1 MQSIPVIR
9 RWSSAA
15 IVLTLLVGPGTRAE
29 AASSQNVS
37 VSGQVADRTGAALAG
52 ARVRATGLNSETTTD
67 GEGRFTLTVPAL
79 PVLLTISAP
88 GFADLEVTAVTAAPL
103 SLQLRPRGIV
113 QAVTVRAVSDDVRV
127 TTPGSATVLDS
138 EALASMPAFS
148 LDDQL
153 RSVAGFSLFRRSSS
167 RVANPTTFGVT
178 LRGLAGS
185 GASRTLVTADG
196 VPLNDPFGGWVY
208 WDRVPAAALDQVEV
222 AKGGSSDAHGS
233 AALAGAIHVET
244 SATGA
249 RVVGEAGQR
258 GTNRLSLFGG
268 RRFGGQMASA
278 SIEHGGTDGYILT
291 GPESRGAVD
300 VAATST
306 YTAGFLRGGTNF
318 GSTAGRTTPPV
329 HAEVRY
335 GYFTED
341 RGNGTPFQTN
351 ATVVRDVSA
360 AVNGFASGGAWSVR
374 GGLQSQDYDQTF
386 SRILTGRVGEEP
398 TSQQHVDTSAWSGSG
413 EWTRG
418 FGQSV
423 LLLGASGRTVDVTL
437 ADQPLPIV
445 TPIVPVDLRQRS
457 GGVLAHTTVALSSR
471 ATLAAGLRADV
482 WTSGRVDGTQTKRTF
497 VAPRGSVAYELSE
510 RLSFSTGIQR
520 AYRAP
525 TLNELFR
532 DFRVGAI
539 LTTANPDLGPETS
552 FGWEGSALVRL
563 PRGVLRTTAF
573 WTRLDD
579 AILSVTLQTQPS
591 ILRQRQNAG
600 RIRAAGVE
608 FDTDIRIIP
617 ALTATASV
625 AFTDSVFVEGPD
637 VTGLRVPQ
645 VPRVHG
651 SLGARLVTGP
661 ITGAAELRLIGR
673 QFDDDQN
680 AFELDRSNV
689 LDLRAG
695 WRPRRGWEVFV
706 AVENALDE
714 EQDVGRTPLRTLG
727 LPRTAR
733 VGIRLDSPWR

>member
-1 MQSIPVIR
+1 MQPKHVIR
-9 RWSSAA
+9 RWSR
-15 IVLTLLVGPGTRAE
+15 VLTVLAFLLGPGAPAGATP
-29 AASSQNVS
+29 SQNVS
-37 VSGQVADRTGAALAG
+37 LSGQVTDRTGAALSG
-52 ARVRATGLNSETTTD
+52 ARVRAAALRIETTTD
-67 GEGRFTLTVPAL
+67 TEGRFTLAVPAL

-88 GFADLEVTAVTAAPL
+88 GFADQDVTAVTATAL
-103 SLQLRPRGIV
+103 SVQLRPRGIV
-113 QAVTVRAVSDDVRV
+113 QTVTVRAVSGDVRV

-138 EALASMPAFS
+138 EALASLPAFS

-167 RVANPTTFGVT
+167 RVANPTTFGIT

-208 WDRVPAAALDQVEV
+208 WDRVPAAAVDQIEV

-244 SATGA
+244 AATGA
-249 RVVGEAGQR
+249 RVVGELGHR

-268 RRFGGQMASA
+268 RRFGGQIASA
-278 SIEHGGTDGYILT
+278 SIEHGGPDGYIHT
-291 GPESRGAVD
+291 APESRGDVD
-300 VAATST
+300 VAATSN
-306 YTAGFLRGGTNF
+306 YTAGFLRGGTNL
-318 GSTAGRTTPPV
+318 GPVSGQAPPI
-329 HAEVRY
+329 HIDARY

-351 ATVVRDVSA
+351 ATVVRDASA
-360 AVNGFASGGAWSVR
+360 VINGFGWGSSWSIR
-374 GGLQSQDYDQTF
+374 AGRQSQDYDQTF
-386 SRILTGRVGEEP
+386 SRILGGRVGEEP
-398 TSQQHVDTSAWSGSG
+398 TSQQHVDTSSWSGSG

-423 LLLGASGRTVDVTL
+423 LLVGASGRTVNVEL

-445 TPIVPVDLRQRS
+445 TPIVPADLRQRT

-482 WTSGRVDGTQTKRTF
+482 WTSGRVDGDQTKRTF
-497 VAPRGSVAYELSE
+497 VSPRGSVAYEFSD
-510 RLSFSTGIQR
+510 RLSFSTGVQR

-539 LTTANPDLGPETS
+539 LTTANADLGPETS
-552 FGWEGSALVRL
+552 MGWEGSALVRL

-579 AILSVTLQTQPS
+579 AILSVTIQTEPS
-591 ILRQRQNAG
+591 ILRQRRNAG
-600 RIRAAGVE
+600 RIRAAGLE
-608 FDTDIRIIP
+608 FDTDIRIVP
-617 ALTATASV
+617 ELTATASV
-625 AFTDSVFVEGPD
+625 AFTDSVFVEGPA
-637 VTGLRVPQ
+637 VEGLRVPQ

-661 ITGAAELRLIGR
+661 ITGAAELRIIGR

-680 AFELDRSNV
+680 DFELDRSNV

-695 WRPRRGWEVFV
+695 WRPRRGWEIFV

-733 VGIRLDSPWR
+733 IGIRLDSPWR

>member
-1 MQSIPVIR
+1 MQPIHVIR
-9 RWSSAA
+9 RWSRAL
-15 IVLTLLVGPGTRAE
+15 IVLALLLGPGAPAH
-29 AASSQNVS
+29 AAPSQNVS
-37 VSGQVADRTGAALAG
+37 LSGQVEDRTGAAVSG
-52 ARVRATGLNSETTTD
+52 ARVRAPGLDIETTTD
-67 GEGRFTLTVPAL
+67 AEGRFTLAVPAL
-79 PVLLTISAP
+79 PALLTISAP
-88 GFADLEVTAVTAAPL
+88 GFADVEVTAVTAASL
-103 SLQLRPRGIV
+103 SVQLRPRGIV
-113 QAVTVRAVSDDVRV
+113 QTVTVRAVSDDVRV
-127 TTPGSATVLDS
+127 TTPGSATVLDGD
-138 EALASMPAFS
+138 ALASLPAFS

-208 WDRVPAAALDQVEV
+208 WDRVPAAALDQIEV

-249 RVVGEAGQR
+249 RLVGEVGQR

-268 RRFGGQMASA
+268 RRFGGQIASA

-300 VAATST
+300 VAATSN

-318 GSTAGRTTPPV
+318 VSTAGQTTPPV

-351 ATVVRDVSA
+351 ATVVRDVNA
-360 AVNGFASGGAWSVR
+360 VVNGFGWGSSWSIR
-374 GGLQSQDYDQTF
+374 GGRQSQDYDQTF
-386 SRILTGRVGEEP
+386 SRILAGRVGEDP
-398 TSQQHVDTSAWSGSG
+398 TSQQHVDTSSWSGSG

-423 LLLGASGRTVDVTL
+423 LLLGASGRTVSVEL

-457 GGVLAHTTVALSSR
+457 GGVLAHTTVALSPR
-471 ATLAAGLRADV
+471 ATVAAGLRADV

-497 VAPRGSVAYELSE
+497 VSPRGSVAYELSDL
-510 RLSFSTGIQR
+510 LSFSTGVQR

-539 LTTANPDLGPETS
+539 LTTANPDLDPES
-552 FGWEGSALVRL
+552 SIGWEGSALVRL
-563 PRGVLRTTAF
+563 PRGVARATAF
-573 WTRLDD
+573 WTQLDD
-579 AILSVTLQTQPS
+579 AILSVTQAQN
-591 ILRQRQNAG
+591 LRQRQNAG

-608 FDTDIRIIP
+608 FDADVRIISE
-617 ALTATASV
+617 LTATASV
-625 AFTDSVFVEGPD
+625 AFTDSVFVEGPA
-637 VTGLRVPQ
+637 VQGLRVPQ

-661 ITGAAELRLIGR
+661 ITGAAELRIIGR

-680 AFELDRSNV
+680 DFELDRSAV

-695 WRPRRGWEVFV
+695 WRPRRGWEIFV